1 MSEWTIA
8 AAQYDDCRSDAA
20 QNINNH
26 LRFITAAA
34 RQRCNILLFPELSIA
49 GAASGL
55 QPLSGGSALLQPL
68 LEAAAR
74 YRITIIAGAPLA
86 INGATQSGVAIFSPD
101 DAAPLAFYSGHG
113 ACLSPHPLAAKHF
126 PASVDGSELDPR
138 ASLLAT
144 GTCTRGC
151 QQQQSVQR
159 LQRLAHKYAIAV
171 LKSNYGSG
179 SALWDDN
186 GQLIVRADA
195 GELLLIGRRRAGSWE
210 GDIIPLR
217 ECLSPIDEIACG
229 A

>member
-8 AAQYDDCRSDAA
+8 AAQYDDSRSDAA
-20 QNINNH
+20 QNIASH

-34 RQRCNILLFPELSIA
+34 RQRCNILLFPELSLA
-49 GAASGL
+49 GTANGLLPFSGD
-55 QPLSGGSALLQPL
+55 SALLKPL
-68 LEAAAR
+68 LEAAVR
-74 YRITIIAGAPLA
+74 YQITIIAGAPLL
-86 INGATQSGVAIFSPD
+86 INGAMQSGVAIFSPD
-101 DAAPLAFYSGHG
+101 HAAPLAFYQGRS
-113 ACLSPHPLAAKHF
+113 ACLSPHSPGAKHF
-126 PASVDGSELDPR
+126 PASADGSELDPR

-151 QQQQSVQR
+151 QQQQSIQR

-171 LKSNYGSG
+171 LKSNYASG

-210 GDIIPLR
+210 GDIIPLH